1 MIQMAKTVQI
11 WDKKSPIN
19 GYPAD
24 KFLEERGQEFGTEDI
39 ILILDGDRVVN
50 VEKPSTLKANLGLDN
65 SLTSLEI
72 GQAYLTHLTEQETKV
87 QEEQVTIEKL
97 KEQLETEKQNRIQ
110 LESTVLEMLGG
121 MQ

>member
-1 MIQMAKTVQI
+1 MAKTVEI

-19 GYPAD
+19 GYPAN
-24 KFLEERGQEFGTEDI
+24 KFLEERGSEFGTEDI
-39 ILILDGDRVVN
+39 ILILDGGRVIN
-50 VEKPSTLKANLGLDN
+50 IEKPSTLKANLGLADT
-65 SLTSLEI
+65 LTPLQI

-87 QEEQVTIEKL
+87 QEEQITTETL

>member
-1 MIQMAKTVQI
+1 MAKTVQI

-24 KFLEERGQEFGTEDI
+24 KFLDERGQEFGEEDI
-39 ILILDGDRVVN
+39 ILILDGDRAVN
-50 VEKPSTLKANLGLDN
+50 VEKPSTLKANLVLADT
-65 SLTSLEI
+65 LTSIEI
-72 GQAYLTHLTEQETKV
+72 GQAYLTHLTDQENNV
-87 QEEQVTIEKL
+87 QEEQTTIETL

>member
-1 MIQMAKTVQI
+1 MAKTVQI

-87 QEEQVTIEKL
+87 QEEQITAETLQAQI
-97 KEQLETEKQNRIQ
+97 KEQEDALVEIAN
-110 LESTVLEMLGG
+110 LLGG
-121 MQ
+121 N

>member
-1 MIQMAKTVQI
+1 MAKTVQI